1 MIWRLLQQVL
11 LVATVLAFL
20 GGTTMQA
27 MPRAD
32 LQDVAE
38 QAMQV
43 GMPCDHM
50 TTMASAS
57 KTADGRM
64 PCKGITPDCIK
75 QMGCIGFPT
84 LPSTDGLSTQVA
96 YTPLRYCLMQ
106 HRLTGIAPKPA
117 LFPPIAI

>member
-1 MIWRLLQQVL
+1 MLHRV
-11 LVATVLAFL
+11 LVAVTVLAFL
-20 GGTTMQA
+20 GGTTVQA

-32 LQDVAE
+32 PQDVAE

-43 GMPCDHM
+43 GMPCEYM
-50 TTMASAS
+50 ATMAAAS
-57 KTADGRM
+57 KTAGGHM

-96 YTPLRYCLMQ
+96 YTTLRYRLMQ
-106 HRLTGIAPKPA
+106 HRLTGLALKPA

>member
-1 MIWRLLQQVL
+1 MLHRV
-11 LVATVLAFL
+11 LVAVTVLAFL
-20 GGTTMQA
+20 GGTTVQA
-27 MPRAD
+27 MPPAD

-57 KTADGRM
+57 KTADGHM
-64 PCKGITPDCIK
+64 PCRGITPDCIK

-96 YTPLRYCLMQ
+96 YTTLRYRLMQ
-106 HRLTGIAPKPA
+106 HRLTGLALKPA
-117 LFPPIAI
+117 LVPPIAI